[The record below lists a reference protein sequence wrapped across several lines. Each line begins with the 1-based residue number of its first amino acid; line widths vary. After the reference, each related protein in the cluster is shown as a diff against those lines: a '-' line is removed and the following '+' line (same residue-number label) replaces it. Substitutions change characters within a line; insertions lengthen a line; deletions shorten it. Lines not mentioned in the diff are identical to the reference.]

1 MERKVALLLY
11 LAASLPQ
18 QTNNIYLPQEQKTA
32 KCTMNDVHNNNNSL
46 LVGRFL
52 LALYCEITATSKAR
66 LLCSSSCAFTK
77 TRKCLRTG
85 MGTRANVNVVKH

>member
-1 MERKVALLLY
+1 MERKVVLLLY

-32 KCTMNDVHNNNNSL
+32 KCTKNDVHNNNSL

-52 LALYCEITATSKAR
+52 LALYCEITATRKAR

-85 MGTRANVNVVKH
+85 MGTRANVNIIKY

>member
-11 LAASLPQ
+11 LAASLTQ
-18 QTNNIYLPQEQKTA
+18 QTNNIYLLQEHNSA
-32 KCTMNDVHNNNNSL
+32 KCTMNDVHNNNSL
-46 LVGRFL
+46 LLGHFL

-77 TRKCLRTG
+77 KRKCMRTG
-85 MGTRANVNVVKH
+85 MGTRA